1 MEESKNEKV
10 NQAHV
15 LFDRFVQASTCK
27 GTLKAFQ
34 ELCDYLELKPKDYRS
49 FYHKLKSKLNY
60 WKAKA
65 LWAKLD
71 KRGSHKDY
79 KKGKA
84 CANTKCLIIG
94 AGPCGL
100 RTAIDLSF
108 LGAKVVVIEK
118 RDAFSR
124 NNVLHLWPF
133 TIHDLRGLGAKKF
146 YGKFCAGSIDHIS
159 IRQLQL
165 ILLKVALI
173 LGIEIHVNVEF
184 QGLVYPPEDQENER
198 IGWRALVHPK
208 THPVSEY
215 EFEVIIGGD
224 GRRNTL
230 EGFRRKEFRGKLAI
244 AITANFINRNTTA
257 EAKVEEISG
266 VAFIFNQKFFQDLRE
281 ATGIDLENIVYYKD
295 DTHYFVMTA
304 KKQSLLEK
312 GVIRHDYA
320 DTELLLSRENVD
332 QEALLNYAREAAD
345 FSTNQQLPS
354 LDFAINHYGQP
365 DVAMFDFTCMYAS
378 ENAALVREQN
388 GHQLLVALVGDSLL
402 EPFWPMGTGIARGF
416 LAAMDSAWMV
426 RSWSLGASPLE
437 VLAERE
443 SIYRLLPQTTP
454 ENVSKNFS
462 HYSIDPATRYP
473 NINVNFLRP
482 QQVCHLYNTGDLKDI
497 HLEIENFV
505 NSRTPKLT
513 RNESVAR
520 SSKLLSW
527 CQRQTDGYAGVNVTD
542 LTMSWKS
549 GLALCAI
556 IHRYRPDLIDFDS
569 LDEHNVEKNN
579 QLAFDIAEKEFG
591 ISPIMTGKEMAS
603 VGEPDKLSMV
613 MYLTQFYE
621 MFKDTIPSSDS
632 LDLNAEEK
640 AALIA
645 STKSPISFL
654 SKLGQSISRKRT
666 PKDKKEKELDGAGKR
681 RKTSQSED
689 EDIPRSYRE
698 ERPTLVSA
706 LTERRIDAAIGNQNK
721 VKSMATQLLAK
732 FEENAPVQ
740 SSSLRRQQPVLPYQE
755 RVHNQPS
762 SRREQG
768 RLAPIPQWKQLR
780 NKERSRTC
788 PKKVIMLSSSTPP
801 PSPPYP
807 RQQRN
812 REPGADSPGEQSP
825 GQERRSPRLFSD
837 DQVPEN
843 VEQRACQLAALP
855 ESRPA
860 MRHQLET
867 EPSRRFFVDQWELS
881 LSLRSSNR
889 PSSPSSDS
897 LRQKYIKM
905 YTGGVSS
912 LAEQIANQLQRKE
925 QPKTLLDKKELGSL
939 KKEFPQNL
947 GGSDVCYFCRKRV
960 YVMERL
966 SAEGKFFHR
975 SCFKCEYC
983 ATTLRLSSY
992 AYDIEDGKFYCKPHY
1007 CYRLSGYAQRKRPA
1021 VGPLSGKDTKGP
1033 LQDAMANDGS
1043 GRANTIPASAE
1054 RAPGSNV
1061 NGLEEPSLAKRL
1073 RGTPERIELENY
1085 RLSLQREEELEEVPE
1100 ETLAEH
1106 NLSSV
1111 LDKGTEEDV
1120 PSSSSESEMEEEDEE
1135 EEDELLLPQQPPSD
1149 LGGVPWKEAVRIH
1162 ALLKGKSE
1170 EQIEAEEN
1178 HEIEDKEEE
1187 EEEEEEDEE
1196 EEDEESSEEGE
1207 YCPWEREL
1215 QQGLWLQHLSNEED
1229 TGTFKA
1235 GNLRLQQIVNPV
1247 DPLEILADVHWTH
1260 IREKQEEEKMVPT
1273 SKSSTSRASDLP
1285 SVRHEAVQAWLETV
1299 PGAPCEDN
1307 DVEDELGTE
1316 PADTE
1321 GQAGEEGDT
1330 GAELDDDDIPSDAE
1344 AEFRL
1349 HQGGVEEPELK
1360 VSEDEDEEGAEDGSC
1375 SVTEDPCKPSIPIQ
1389 SSSNSVLPLS
1399 PVDSPKAK
1407 QAEDIKDPLAEV
1419 SRAIKS
1425 PEARFFPEPFILDEG
1440 PKDEISKDRKVK
1452 SPLVPPSPVLSQPVA
1467 SPEAIAPTSLAE
1479 SQPGAPTLASSP
1491 TSAQM
1496 PICSQPLPSAETSI
1510 PSPVEPPVCFQPV
1523 PALTSTPLA
1532 KLVLRGQDSEVEKL
1546 GSPTTAEEALKRS
1559 NLVEEFWMKSAEIRR
1574 SLGLTPVDR
1583 NKRSETNFT
1592 VSALETT
1599 PLKTFNSENISEDER
1614 IHLVK
1619 PQPAPRRQG
1628 LSKFENEQIS
1638 LLTPKSPSEKE
1649 LKNSSEVRR
1658 DVSSSSGLGL
1668 QESSSNMRTMAS
1680 QSFNTSDSTMLTPP
1694 SSPPPPP
1701 PQGEEPATLR
1711 RKRHQAVWQNEV
1723 EARSPPTP
1731 ASTPPA
1737 PPRHELTSA
1746 AKVSTQAKKD
1756 DVRKSFAESVDEIPF
1771 ADDVEDTY
1779 DEKTEDSSLHE
1790 KFFTPPTSR
1799 PRPEKPLLLPLVK
1812 ENGGPPSMEGGVNQK
1827 KRVLPEISAEAKEL
1841 AEERMRAREKS
1852 VKSQA
1857 LRDAMA
1863 KQLCKMKDMEMAA
1876 AAAAGATRARKA
1888 SSMPLK
1894 TKELFYD
1901 SPKHLALKI
1910 AEGSTRKHDAAGEK
1924 FSTPAVDVAGPEG
1937 SVTSS
1942 EGSSGK
1948 SKKRTSLFS
1957 PRKNKKEKKSKND
1970 SRLSD
1975 KSSGGTE
1982 EATKP
1987 RSLWKSVFS
1996 GYKKD
2001 KKKKTDDK
2009 SCPSTPSSG
2018 ATVDSGKH
2026 KASPLVTAADLQL
2039 RQHLSFSEDSD
2050 LSSDD
2055 ILERSSQK
2063 SKRESIYVPH
2073 ALAFKRSYSS
2083 KRAYTE
2089 EELNAKL
2096 TRRVQ
2101 KAARRQAKQEELKR
2115 LHRAQII
2122 QRQLEQVE
2130 EKQRQL
2136 EERGVA
2142 VEKALRGEADYWGE
2156 SYYSDLIDL
2165 HLGVEPNA
2173 GTPRR
2178 RPLSFCPCCAHEGMG
2193 KKDDPKL
2200 MQEWFKLVQEKNAL
2214 VRYESELMIFARE
2227 LELEDRQSRL
2237 QQELRERMAVEDH
2250 LKTDEELSEEKRIL
2264 NEMLEVVEQRDSLV
2278 ALLEEQRLREKEE
2291 DKDLE
2296 AVMLSK
2302 GFSLNW
2308 S

>member
-184 QGLVYPPEDQENER
+184 RGLVYPPEDQENER

-266 VAFIFNQKFFQDLRE
+266 VAFIFNQKFFQDLRD

-304 KKQSLLEK
+304 KKQSLLDK
-312 GVIRHDYA
+312 GVIRHDHA
-320 DTELLLSRENVD
+320 DTEVLLSRENVD

-482 QQVCHLYNTGDLKDI
+482 QQVRHLYNTGDLKDI

-569 LDEHNVEKNN
+569 LDEHDVEKNN

-632 LDLNAEEK
+632 LELNAEEK

-689 EDIPRSYRE
+689 EDLPRSYRE

-732 FEENAPVQ
+732 FEENAPVP
-740 SSSLRRQQPVLPYQE
+740 SSHLRRQPPVLPYQE
-755 RVHNQPS
+755 RVHSQSS

-768 RLAPIPQWKQLR
+768 RLAPIPQWKQ
-780 NKERSRTC
+780 
-788 PKKVIMLSSSTPP
+788 P
-801 PSPPYP
+801 
-807 RQQRN
+807 
-812 REPGADSPGEQSP
+812 
-825 GQERRSPRLFSD
+825 
-837 DQVPEN
+837 
-843 VEQRACQLAALP
+843 
-855 ESRPA
+855 
-860 MRHQLET
+860 ET

-881 LSLRSSNR
+881 RSLRSSNR

-1007 CYRLSGYAQRKRPA
+1007 CYRVSGYAQRKRPA

-1033 LQDAMANDGS
+1033 VQDAMASDGS
-1043 GRANTIPASAE
+1043 GRASSLPSSAE
-1054 RAPGSNV
+1054 RAPGPSV

-1135 EEDELLLPQQPPSD
+1135 EDDEQQPPSD

-1170 EQIEAEEN
+1170 EEIEAEQN
-1178 HEIEDKEEE
+1178 HEIEYKYDEEE
-1187 EEEEEEDEE
+1187 EEYEE

-1207 YCPWEREL
+1207 YNPWEREL
-1215 QQGLWLQHLSNEED
+1215 QQGLWLQRLSDEED
-1229 TGTFKA
+1229 SGTHKA

-1260 IREKQEEEKMVPT
+1260 IREKEEEEKMVSA

-1299 PGAPCEDN
+1299 PGAPCEED

-1330 GAELDDDDIPSDAE
+1330 GAELDDDIASDAE

-1349 HQGGVEEPELK
+1349 RQSGAEGAELK
-1360 VSEDEDEEGAEDGSC
+1360 VSEHEEEEEAEGASH
-1375 SVTEDPCKPSIPIQ
+1375 SVTEEGPCKPPTPIQ
-1389 SSSNSVLPLS
+1389 PSSESVLPLS
-1399 PVDSPKAK
+1399 PAASPKAK
-1407 QAEDIKDPLAEV
+1407 QAEEVEDPLAEV

-1425 PEARFFPEPFILDEG
+1425 PEPRFFPEPFVLEER
-1440 PKDEISKDRKVK
+1440 PKDEIPKDRKVK

-1467 SPEAIAPTSLAE
+1467 SPEAIAPPSLTE
-1479 SQPGAPTLASSP
+1479 SQPGAPALASSP
-1491 TSAQM
+1491 ACAQM

-1532 KLVLRGQDSEVEKL
+1532 KLALRGQDGEVEKL

-1559 NLVEEFWMKSAEIRR
+1559 SLVEEFWMKSAEIRR

-1583 NKRSETNFT
+1583 NKRSESNFT

-1599 PLKTFNSENISEDER
+1599 PQKTFNSRNITGDER
-1614 IHLVK
+1614 IHPVK

-1628 LSKFENEQIS
+1628 LSKLENEQIS

-1649 LKNSSEVRR
+1649 LKISNEVRG

-1701 PQGEEPATLR
+1701 PQNEEPATLR
-1711 RKRHQAVWQNEV
+1711 RKRYQALWQNEV

-1737 PPRHELTSA
+1737 PRHQEPA
-1746 AKVSTQAKKD
+1746 PPAKEPPPAKRD
-1756 DVRKSFAESVDEIPF
+1756 EVRKSFAESVDEIPF

-1779 DEKTEDSSLHE
+1779 DDRTEDSSLHE
-1790 KFFTPPTSR
+1790 RFFTPPTSR
-1799 PRPEKPLLLPLVK
+1799 PRPEKPHLLPLVK
-1812 ENGGPPSMEGGVNQK
+1812 ENGGPPSMEGGAHHK
-1827 KRVLPEISAEAKEL
+1827 KRVFPDISVEAKEL

-1852 VKSQA
+1852 VKSPA

-1863 KQLCKMKDMEMAA
+1863 KQLCKMKDMEVTAA
-1876 AAAAGATRARKA
+1876 PAAGGATRARKA

-1894 TKELFYD
+1894 TKELFYE
-1901 SPKHLALKI
+1901 SPKHLALKL
-1910 AEGSTRKHDAAGEK
+1910 AEGSARKHHSATEK
-1924 FSTPAVDVAGPEG
+1924 YSTPPADMAGPEG
-1937 SVTSS
+1937 SVSSS

-1948 SKKRTSLFS
+1948 SKKRSSLFS

-2001 KKKKTDDK
+2001 KKKKADEK
-2009 SCPSTPSSG
+2009 SCPSTPSSN

-2026 KASPLVTAADLQL
+2026 KPSAPLITAADLQL

-2063 SKRESIYVPH
+2063 SKRE
-2073 ALAFKRSYSS
+2073 
-2083 KRAYTE
+2083 RAYTE

-2165 HLGVEPNA
+2165 HLG
-2173 GTPRR
+2173 
-2178 RPLSFCPCCAHEGMG
+2178 GMG

>member
-304 KKQSLLEK
+304 KKQSLLDK

-482 QQVCHLYNTGDLKDI
+482 QQVRHLYNTGDLKDI

-632 LDLNAEEK
+632 VDLNAEEK

-740 SSSLRRQQPVLPYQE
+740 SSTLRRQ
-755 RVHNQPS
+755 
-762 SRREQG
+762 
-768 RLAPIPQWKQLR
+768 
-780 NKERSRTC
+780 
-788 PKKVIMLSSSTPP
+788 
-801 PSPPYP
+801 
-807 RQQRN
+807 
-812 REPGADSPGEQSP
+812 
-825 GQERRSPRLFSD
+825 
-837 DQVPEN
+837 
-843 VEQRACQLAALP
+843 
-855 ESRPA
+855 
-860 MRHQLET
+860 
-867 EPSRRFFVDQWELS
+867 
-881 LSLRSSNR
+881 
-889 PSSPSSDS
+889 
-897 LRQKYIKM
+897 
-905 YTGGVSS
+905 
-912 LAEQIANQLQRKE
+912 
-925 QPKTLLDKKELGSL
+925 GSL

-1021 VGPLSGKDTKGP
+1021 VSGKDTKGP
-1033 LQDAMANDGS
+1033 LQDTMASDGS
-1043 GRANTIPASAE
+1043 GRANSISASAE
-1054 RAPGSNV
+1054 RAPGPNV

-1111 LDKGTEEDV
+1111 LDKGAEEDV
-1120 PSSSSESEMEEEDEE
+1120 PSSSSESEMEEEDEDE
-1135 EEDELLLPQQPPSD
+1135 DDELLLPQQPPSD

-1170 EQIEAEEN
+1170 EEIEAEEN
-1178 HEIEDKEEE
+1178 HEYDDKEEE
-1187 EEEEEEDEE
+1187 EEEEDDEE
-1196 EEDEESSEEGE
+1196 YEEESSE
-1207 YCPWEREL
+1207 
-1215 QQGLWLQHLSNEED
+1215 
-1229 TGTFKA
+1229 A
-1235 GNLRLQQIVNPV
+1235 GNLRLQQIVNPI

-1260 IREKQEEEKMVPT
+1260 IREKEEEEKMVPP
-1273 SKSSTSRASDLP
+1273 SKSSTSRAS
-1285 SVRHEAVQAWLETV
+1285 
-1299 PGAPCEDN
+1299 CEDN
-1307 DVEDELGTE
+1307 GVEDELGTE

-1349 HQGGVEEPELK
+1349 HRGNVEEPGLK
-1360 VSEDEDEEGAEDGSC
+1360 VSEDEEGAEDASC
-1375 SVTEDPCKPSIPIQ
+1375 SVTEDPCKPSAPNQ
-1389 SSSNSVLPLS
+1389 STNDIVLPLS
-1399 PVDSPKAK
+1399 PADSLKAE
-1407 QAEDIKDPLAEV
+1407 QAEDVKDPLA
-1419 SRAIKS
+1419 AIKS
-1425 PEARFFPEPFILDEG
+1425 PETRFFPEPFLLEEG
-1440 PKDEISKDRKVK
+1440 PKDEIPKDRKAK
-1452 SPLVPPSPVLSQPVA
+1452 SPSVPLSPVLSQPVA
-1467 SPEAIAPTSLAE
+1467 SPETIVPASPAE
-1479 SQPGAPTLASSP
+1479 SQPAAPKLASSP
-1491 TSAQM
+1491 TSSQK

-1532 KLVLRGQDSEVEKL
+1532 KLVLRNQDSEVEKL

-1583 NKRSETNFT
+1583 NKRSESTFP
-1592 VSALETT
+1592 VSALERT
-1599 PLKTFNSENISEDER
+1599 PLKTFNSESVTGDER
-1614 IHLVK
+1614 MHLVK

-1628 LSKFENEQIS
+1628 LSKLENEQIS

-1649 LKNSSEVRR
+1649 LRSSHEDKR

-1668 QESSSNMRTMAS
+1668 QESSSNMRTLAS

-1701 PQGEEPATLR
+1701 PQDEEPATLR
-1711 RKRHQAVWQNEV
+1711 RKRYQALWQNEV
-1723 EARSPPTP
+1723 ESRSPPTP
-1731 ASTPPA
+1731 ASTPPV
-1737 PPRHELTSA
+1737 PPRHEPTSA
-1746 AKVSTQAKKD
+1746 VKESTQAKKD

-1779 DEKTEDSSLHE
+1779 DDRTEDTSLHE

-1799 PRPEKPLLLPLVK
+1799 PQPEKPLVLPLVK

-1827 KRVLPEISAEAKEL
+1827 KRALPEISAEAKEL

-1876 AAAAGATRARKA
+1876 AAGATRARKA

-1910 AEGSTRKHDAAGEK
+1910 AEGSTLKHDAASEK
-1924 FSTPAVDVAGPEG
+1924 FSTPAADVAGPEG

-1982 EATKP
+1982 EATKS

-2001 KKKKTDDK
+2001 KKKKADDK

-2026 KASPLVTAADLQL
+2026 KASPLITAADLQL
-2039 RQHLSFSEDSD
+2039 RRHLSFSEDSD

-2055 ILERSSQK
+2055 VLERSSQK
-2063 SKRESIYVPH
+2063 SKRE
-2073 ALAFKRSYSS
+2073 
-2083 KRAYTE
+2083 RAYTE

-2142 VEKALRGEADYWGE
+2142 VEKALRGEA
-2156 SYYSDLIDL
+2156 
-2165 HLGVEPNA
+2165 
-2173 GTPRR
+2173 
-2178 RPLSFCPCCAHEGMG
+2178 GMG

-2296 AVMLSK
+2296 AIMLSK

>member
-184 QGLVYPPEDQENER
+184 RGLVYPPEDQENER

-266 VAFIFNQKFFQDLRE
+266 VAFIFNQKFFQDLRD

-304 KKQSLLEK
+304 KKQSLLDK
-312 GVIRHDYA
+312 GVIRHDHA
-320 DTELLLSRENVD
+320 DTEVLLSRENVD

-482 QQVCHLYNTGDLKDI
+482 QQVRHLYNTGDLKDI

-569 LDEHNVEKNN
+569 LDEHDVEKNN

-621 MFKDTIPSSDS
+621 MFKDTIPSSDA
-632 LDLNAEEK
+632 LELNAEEK

-689 EDIPRSYRE
+689 EDLPRSYRE

-732 FEENAPVQ
+732 FEENAPVP
-740 SSSLRRQQPVLPYQE
+740 SSNLRRQQPVLPYQE
-755 RVHNQPS
+755 RGHSQPS

-768 RLAPIPQWKQLR
+768 RLAPIPQWKQ
-780 NKERSRTC
+780 
-788 PKKVIMLSSSTPP
+788 
-801 PSPPYP
+801 
-807 RQQRN
+807 
-812 REPGADSPGEQSP
+812 
-825 GQERRSPRLFSD
+825 
-837 DQVPEN
+837 
-843 VEQRACQLAALP
+843 
-855 ESRPA
+855 
-860 MRHQLET
+860 
-867 EPSRRFFVDQWELS
+867 
-881 LSLRSSNR
+881 
-889 PSSPSSDS
+889 
-897 LRQKYIKM
+897 
-905 YTGGVSS
+905 
-912 LAEQIANQLQRKE
+912 
-925 QPKTLLDKKELGSL
+925 GSL

-1007 CYRLSGYAQRKRPA
+1007 CYRVSGYAQRKRPA

-1033 LQDAMANDGS
+1033 VQDAMASDGS
-1043 GRANTIPASAE
+1043 GRASSIPASAE
-1054 RAPGSNV
+1054 RAPGPSV

-1135 EEDELLLPQQPPSD
+1135 EDDEQQPPSD

-1170 EQIEAEEN
+1170 EEIEAEQN
-1178 HEIEDKEEE
+1178 HEIEYKYDDEEE
-1187 EEEEEEDEE
+1187 EYEE

-1207 YCPWEREL
+1207 YNPWEREL
-1215 QQGLWLQHLSNEED
+1215 QQGLWLQRLSDEED
-1229 TGTFKA
+1229 SGTRKA

-1260 IREKQEEEKMVPT
+1260 IREKEEEEKMVSA

-1299 PGAPCEDN
+1299 PGAPCEED

-1330 GAELDDDDIPSDAE
+1330 GAELDDDIASDAE

-1349 HQGGVEEPELK
+1349 RQGGAEGAELK
-1360 VSEDEDEEGAEDGSC
+1360 VSEDEEEAEDASH
-1375 SVTEDPCKPSIPIQ
+1375 SATEDPCKPPIPIQ
-1389 SSSNSVLPLS
+1389 PSSDSVLPLS
-1399 PVDSPKAK
+1399 PAASPKAK
-1407 QAEDIKDPLAEV
+1407 QAEDVEDPLAEV
-1419 SRAIKS
+1419 CRAIKS
-1425 PEARFFPEPFILDEG
+1425 PEPRFFPEPFILEER
-1440 PKDEISKDRKVK
+1440 PKDEIPKDRKVK

-1467 SPEAIAPTSLAE
+1467 SPEAIAPPSPAE
-1479 SQPGAPTLASSP
+1479 SQPGAPALPSSP
-1491 TSAQM
+1491 ASAQK

-1532 KLVLRGQDSEVEKL
+1532 KLALRGQDGEVEKL

-1559 NLVEEFWMKSAEIRR
+1559 SLVEEFWMKSAEIRR

-1583 NKRSETNFT
+1583 NKRSESNFT

-1599 PLKTFNSENISEDER
+1599 PQKTFNSRNISGDER
-1614 IHLVK
+1614 IHPVK

-1628 LSKFENEQIS
+1628 LSKLENEQIS

-1649 LKNSSEVRR
+1649 LKIPSEVRG

-1701 PQGEEPATLR
+1701 PQNEEPATLR
-1711 RKRHQAVWQNEV
+1711 RKRYQALWQNEV

-1737 PPRHELTSA
+1737 PRQQEPAPR
-1746 AKVSTQAKKD
+1746 AKETPPAKRD

-1779 DEKTEDSSLHE
+1779 DDRTEDSSLHE

-1799 PRPEKPLLLPLVK
+1799 PRPEKPHLLPLVK
-1812 ENGGPPSMEGGVNQK
+1812 ENGGPPSMEGGIHHK
-1827 KRVLPEISAEAKEL
+1827 KRVFPDISVEAKEL

-1852 VKSQA
+1852 VKSPA

-1863 KQLCKMKDMEMAA
+1863 KQLCKMKDMEVT
-1876 AAAAGATRARKA
+1876 AAAAGVTRARKA

-1894 TKELFYD
+1894 TKELFYE
-1901 SPKHLALKI
+1901 SPKHLALKL
-1910 AEGSTRKHDAAGEK
+1910 AEGSARKHNSATEK
-1924 FSTPAVDVAGPEG
+1924 YSTPPADMAGPEG
-1937 SVTSS
+1937 SVSSS

-1948 SKKRTSLFS
+1948 SKKRSSLFS

-2001 KKKKTDDK
+2001 KKKKADEK
-2009 SCPSTPSSG
+2009 SCPSTPSSN

-2026 KASPLVTAADLQL
+2026 KPSPLITAADLQL

-2142 VEKALRGEADYWGE
+2142 VEKALRGEA
-2156 SYYSDLIDL
+2156 
-2165 HLGVEPNA
+2165 VEPNG